1 MRSPVVVVV
10 EAKKEDIRGGIG
22 QCLASMIAAQIFN
35 NNNGD
40 NVNTIYY
47 GSVTS
52 GTNWLFLK
60 LEGSKVTIDLDEYFI
75 DKPGK
80 ILGILAQA
88 FVD

>member
-1 MRSPVVVVV
+1 
-10 EAKKEDIRGGIG
+10 
-22 QCLASMIAAQIFN
+22 MIAAQIFN

-40 NVNTIYY
+40 NLTTIY

-60 LEGSKVTIDLDEYFI
+60 LEGTLVTVDLLEYFI

-88 FVD
+88 FD